1 MEALE
6 VNTPGELV
14 MWLYLAESEVIMEQ
28 GEAEIIL
35 DYLKGYNMAL
45 AVHNQELVVKDMGE
59 DFPEYQPYSIDD
71 AIHDVCE
78 WNLELMDEM
87 EEGMKNPDSQEDY
100 NRFSD
105 ALDILKQQE
114 KVLDG
119 LYQQTKY
126 EQIAVECALQAIIAT
141 FGNVPEGIQEKL
153 EAYRKGRTG
162 QLERTAGRKEEGG
175 RLAGQQE
182 RLR

>member
-59 DFPEYQPYSIDD
+59 DSPEYQPYSIDD

-162 QLERTAGRKEEGG
+162 QLERTEGRKEEVG

>member
-1 MEALE
+1 
-6 VNTPGELV
+6 
-14 MWLYLAESEVIMEQ
+14 MEQ

-59 DFPEYQPYSIDD
+59 DSPEYQPYSIDD

-162 QLERTAGRKEEGG
+162 QLERTEGRKEEVG

>member
-6 VNTPGELV
+6 VNTSGELV

-59 DFPEYQPYSIDD
+59 DSPEYQPYSIDD

-162 QLERTAGRKEEGG
+162 QLERTEGRKEEVG